1 MDKKRANFPVKE
13 IKTILL
19 FFLVLFLTLSIS
31 SYNPEDPSLFSVSS
45 KKPSNFFGK
54 IGAIVSDI
62 FIQLFGLS
70 SLVIIIYLLFL
81 TYKNFMNEEI
91 ERPKIIA
98 FGYFLLLL
106 STSSILQFMG
116 GDFVFSN
123 HTIHSGGIVGK
134 YTIKALISVFNYSG
148 TSFILIFTFLIALI
162 LSFNFSLKKFVV
174 GLYTIFSNLRRRIFL
189 FYKEVKLYFKRL
201 KEKREEKYL
210 EDIEKKVGEKPVKK
224 SEQILIVGE
233 EEKKKKERKRITL
246 MPEDTKEL
254 EKRKKRRGAFVLP
267 PLSLLDASS
276 VKSSFSVT
284 GKELEEKKRLIE
296 EKLREFRVEG
306 EVVEYHPGPV
316 ISTFEFRPARG
327 VKIKE
332 ISSLSEDLSLA
343 LKAENVRITRLLGK
357 STIGIEI
364 PNNKRQIIRL
374 REVLESDLFKGS
386 KSKLTIGLGK
396 NVRGDVVV
404 ADLAKMPHL
413 LIAGATGMG
422 KSVAIHSIILSIL
435 YKALPDEVK
444 FILVDPK
451 RLEFSA
457 YEQLPHLL
465 TKVVLDP
472 KEASMALKWAI
483 FEMENR
489 LKKIA
494 LFQSRNI
501 LTYNQKVQ
509 DIISG
514 KIKALPEWEEAGI
527 EKMPFIVIIIDELAD
542 LMMVA
547 SKDVESSIGRLAQ
560 MARAVGIHLVLA
572 TQRPS
577 TDVITGTIKN
587 NLPSRIALRVPSQH
601 DSRTIIDSSGA
612 EKLLG
617 NGDMLF
623 MPPASMYQIRL
634 HGAYVSEEEVIRVVK
649 FLREQSKPKFDSS
662 VLKPIKKGD
671 DVGSTDN
678 GEVDSEFIEAVR
690 IVISTGKASASY
702 LQRKMSIGYNKA
714 ARFIEK
720 MEEMGIVSQ
729 AQGSKPRDVLVGE
742 EFLEKMLKKKFGG

>member
-1 MDKKRANFPVKE
+1 MDKKESSLYKKEVKA
-13 IKTILL
+13 ILL
-19 FFLVLFLTLSIS
+19 FFLIVFLLLSFL
-31 SYNPEDPSLFSVSS
+31 SYNPEDPSLFVTSSS
-45 KKPSNFFGK
+45 KPTNFFGK

-62 FIQLFGLS
+62 IVQLFGVS
-70 SLVIIIYLLFL
+70 SFVIIFYLLFL
-81 TYKNFMNEEI
+81 AYKN
-91 ERPKIIA
+91 
-98 FGYFLLLL
+98 LL
-106 STSSILQFMG
+106 G
-116 GDFVFSN
+116 
-123 HTIHSGGIVGK
+123 
-134 YTIKALISVFNYSG
+134 
-148 TSFILIFTFLIALI
+148 
-162 LSFNFSLKKFVV
+162 
-174 GLYTIFSNLRRRIFL
+174 
-189 FYKEVKLYFKRL
+189 
-201 KEKREEKYL
+201 
-210 EDIEKKVGEKPVKK
+210 EDIEKPKRILAGYLLLIISSSALLQFIVGDFIFKSHRVYSGGVAGKVLVKFFTSILNYNGTAIFILFLMFISLVLAFNFSIKEFFTKLYRLSLKLKRNLLYSLKLLRIKLHHKKIQKKQLKEEADIKPK
-224 SEQILIVGE
+224 ENILITG
-233 EEKKKKERKRITL
+233 EEKKPEIKKERKKIVL
-246 MPEDTKEL
+246 LPEDTKEL
-254 EKRKKRRGAFVLP
+254 SKKKKSSDFILP
-267 PLSLLDASS
+267 PISLLDAQSG
-276 VKSSFSVT
+276 KSSISVT
-284 GKELEEKKRLIE
+284 AKELEEKKEIIM
-296 EKLREFRVEG
+296 EKLKEFRVEG
-306 EVVEYHPGPV
+306 EIVEYHPGPV
-316 ISTFEFRPARG
+316 ISTFEFRPAKG
-327 VKIKE
+327 VKIRE

-357 STIGIEI
+357 ATIGIEI
-364 PNNKRQIIRL
+364 PNNKRQIIFL
-374 REVLESDLFKGS
+374 REILESELFKKS

-435 YKALPDEVK
+435 YKAKPDEVK

-451 RLEFSA
+451 RLEFSS

-472 KEASMALKWAI
+472 KDASMVLKWAI

-501 LTYNQKVQ
+501 LTFNQKID
-509 DIISG
+509 DIKSG
-514 KIKALPEWEEAGI
+514 KVKALPEWEEAGI

-601 DSRTIIDSSGA
+601 DSRTIIDSAGA

-623 MPPASMYQIRL
+623 MPPASMYQMRL

-649 FLREQSKPKFDSS
+649 FLRNQKKPDFDTS
-662 VLKPIKKGD
+662 VLKPAKQVENEALNSKEEL
-671 DVGSTDN
+671 S
-678 GEVDSEFIEAVR
+678 SEFIEAVK
-690 IVISTGKASASY
+690 IVIQTGKASASY
-702 LQRKMSIGYNKA
+702 LQRKLSIGYNKA

-720 MEEMGIVSQ
+720 MEEMEIISPP
-729 AQGSKPRDVLVGE
+729 QGTGKPRAVLKGE
-742 EFLEKMLKKKFGG
+742 EFLENLLKQKFKG